1 MSKTTTPSVVKNS
14 NTTRHL
20 TNEDKKLD
28 DQPHPVSVSLEDT
41 SEDDPG
47 PVVLSPQSDQK
58 TTTTV
63 DRGKCMLSMM
73 TKRCL
78 THDCDLMEVKVSAV
92 RWEYQPKKK
101 CYGNVRRKVSKWNC
115 MEREKYPKVLKL
127 HP

>member
-1 MSKTTTPSVVKNS
+1 M
-14 NTTRHL
+14 
-20 TNEDKKLD
+20 
-28 DQPHPVSVSLEDT
+28 SVSLEDT